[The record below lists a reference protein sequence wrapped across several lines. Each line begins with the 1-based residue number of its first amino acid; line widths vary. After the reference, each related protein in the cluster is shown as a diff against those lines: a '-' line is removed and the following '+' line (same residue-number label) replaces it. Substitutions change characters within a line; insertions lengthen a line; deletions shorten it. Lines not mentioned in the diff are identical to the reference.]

1 MPILHLYINRIVKGR
16 SLYIKDNE
24 ENIVKDIFTKVTEPK
39 TTVFSCICS
48 LLMSE
53 MTPQISMW
61 ISPCIAVNLA

>member
-24 ENIVKDIFTKVTEPK
+24 ENIVKDIITKVTEPK

-61 ISPCIAVNLA
+61 ISPCIAVNIA

>member
-39 TTVFSCICS
+39 TTVFCCICS

-53 MTPQISMW
+53 ITPPISMW